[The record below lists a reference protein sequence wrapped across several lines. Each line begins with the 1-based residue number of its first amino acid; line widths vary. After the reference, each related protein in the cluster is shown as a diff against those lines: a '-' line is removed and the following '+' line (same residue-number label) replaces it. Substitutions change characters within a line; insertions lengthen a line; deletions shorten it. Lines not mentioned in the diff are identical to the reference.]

1 MAYETKPNTGS
12 LFKNQYKTPGDKK
25 PDYTGTCMV
34 DGKEYRMSAWIN
46 TARNGTKYMSMNFQ
60 LPEVAPRA
68 EAVGADYEDD
78 VPFN

>member
-25 PDYTGTCMV
+25 PDYTGTCVV

-46 TARNGTKYMSMNFQ
+46 TSRNGTKYMSMNFQ
-60 LPEVAPRA
+60 LPEPVART
-68 EAVGADYEDD
+68 ESVGADYDDD
-78 VPFN
+78 VIF